1 MGKSLTE
8 VAKAIL
14 MNESNDASPD
24 RGAMSSNPNMASLKP
39 GSKSVDPSPLSNS
52 AQDLGPALVN
62 NTDVLPS
69 AKAAGGSKKDTSASS
84 QSRKGAVPAEGRK
97 SQAEVMEE
105 DVELEEDADQIDE
118 EADLEED
125 VEISEELEAFVAEC
139 LAEGMSEEEIA
150 EAIEENF
157 ELVTEDEEE
166 LSEEDVM
173 EDYEVDMSED
183 MEALF
188 SGEELSEEFRDKATA
203 IFEAAVKRK
212 LEEELATIEEAYAQ
226 TLEEQVSSIHEELSS
241 NVDDYL
247 NYVVE
252 NWMTENEVA
261 IEAGLRTELTEDFI
275 SGLHNLFVENYIDIP
290 EDKVSVIE
298 ELGSK
303 VEELETKLN
312 EEIDR
317 SVTLSKMLSESRRLE
332 VLNQMVEGLTATQ
345 ADKLVTLA
353 EGITFDSVE
362 EYSEKVSTLR
372 ESYFPT
378 SSINAPRELDSIE
391 PGTEGK
397 TMIAEELN
405 GPMSRYVKALGKSLP
420 K

>member
-1 MGKSLTE
+1 
-8 VAKAIL
+8 
-14 MNESNDASPD
+14 
-24 RGAMSSNPNMASLKP
+24 
-39 GSKSVDPSPLSNS
+39 
-52 AQDLGPALVN
+52 
-62 NTDVLPS
+62 
-69 AKAAGGSKKDTSASS
+69 
-84 QSRKGAVPAEGRK
+84 
-97 SQAEVMEE
+97 
-105 DVELEEDADQIDE
+105 
-118 EADLEED
+118 
-125 VEISEELEAFVAEC
+125 
-139 LAEGMSEEEIA
+139 MSEEEIA